1 MDFKTKKIRKHR
13 KEHKPPQIFLEKK
26 HNKKITFALITTTII
41 IALVAT
47 GIVKAVSSISLS
59 FVLKA
64 AGDELQADTYGHT
77 NFLLLG
83 TGGENHEGGD
93 LTDTIM
99 IASLDQ
105 ETNQVS
111 MISIPRDY
119 YVKDDVLIDSRINE
133 VYLNAKTKF
142 GSTSEGLE
150 YAKNKIEN
158 IAGVPIHYWLKAD
171 FKGFKE
177 LVDAI
182 GGIDVNVEE
191 AIYDPYYPK
200 DETFLYETFSISPG
214 PQHLDGATALK
225 YARSRKTT
233 SDFSRAQRQQQIIY
247 AIKEKALSSNIIF
260 SKAKI
265 TNILDTLKA
274 NIETN
279 ITIKEI
285 LTLGSLAKDI
295 DRNSISHFLIHD
307 DPSQCG
313 GFVYTPL
320 RQNYYGMFVLIEAGS
335 KYNYIHKYFDLHLN
349 TPYLNQDTTRIQIL
363 NGTKRGGAAAET
375 KQVLK
380 RFCLD
385 ITRFGNGRNKE
396 VTETTYYYKKK
407 YDEDGE
413 EIDSKPAILEFLQKI
428 IPGKESN
435 QLPTEYEELGYW
447 ADADLIIELGSDYTN
462 SPNYLEDPYYYL
474 PDAELYQSP
483 TTETTTTTNEN

>member
-1 MDFKTKKIRKHR
+1 MDFKTKKIRKDR
-13 KEHKPPQIFLEKK
+13 KEHKPPKIFVEKK
-26 HNKKITFALITTTII
+26 HNKKISFALITTTII

-47 GIVKAVSSISLS
+47 GIVKAVSTISLS
-59 FVLKA
+59 FVLKV
-64 AGDELQADTYGHT
+64 AGDELQTDTYGHT

-133 VYLNAKTKF
+133 IFLNAKTKF
-142 GSTSEGLE
+142 GSSVEGLE
-150 YAKNKIEN
+150 YAKTKIES

-182 GGIDVNVEE
+182 GGVDVIVEE
-191 AIYDPYYPK
+191 AIHDPYYPK
-200 DETFLYETFSISPG
+200 DETFQYETFSISPG
-214 PQHLDGATALK
+214 QQHLDGKTALK

-247 AIKEKALSSNIIF
+247 AIKEKALSTNIIF
-260 SKAKI
+260 SKSKI
-265 TNILDTLKA
+265 TNILDTLQE

-285 LTLGSLAKDI
+285 LTLGSIVKDI
-295 DRNSISHFLIHD
+295 DKNSISHYLMHD

-313 GFVYTPL
+313 GFLYTPS

-335 KYNYIHKYFDLHLN
+335 KYDFIHKYVDMHLN
-349 TPYLNQDTTRIQIL
+349 TPYLNKDTTRIQIL
-363 NGTKRGGAAAET
+363 NGTKRSGAAAET

-385 ITRFGNGRNKE
+385 ITRFGNGKNKD
-396 VTETTYYYKKK
+396 VPETTYYYKKQ
-407 YDEDGE
+407 YDENGK
-413 EIDSKPAILEFLQKI
+413 EIESKPAILEFLQKI

-435 QLPTEYEELGYW
+435 ILPTEYEELGYW
-447 ADADLIIELGSDYTN
+447 ANADLIIELGSNYTD

-474 PDAELYQSP
+474 PDAELYNTST
-483 TTETTTTTNEN
+483 TTETTTTNEN